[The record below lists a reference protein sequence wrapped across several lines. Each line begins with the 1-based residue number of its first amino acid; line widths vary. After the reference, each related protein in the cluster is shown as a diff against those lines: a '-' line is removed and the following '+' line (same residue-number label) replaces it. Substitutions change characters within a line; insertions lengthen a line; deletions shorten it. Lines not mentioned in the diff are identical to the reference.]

1 MWLVIASKPYRRE
14 RRTFPS
20 FHLQSAGWRNRRKK
34 KGEEKYIEMEEKKIE
49 NNFLSLMLNART
61 TVFKRQ
67 MESIERIMI
76 DG

>member
-34 KGEEKYIEMEEKKIE
+34 RRREIYRNGREKDRKQ
-49 NNFLSLMLNART
+49 LSFID
-61 TVFKRQ
+61 V
-67 MESIERIMI
+67 ERAHNGIQTANGI
-76 DG
+76 D